1 MHNITQC
8 IREHQAVH
16 NNNAQNIRN
25 NEMNALQAKYEGLI
39 QSIDEFKNGIKDT
52 YITTADI
59 NDLVNDIKDS
69 LIMLMNTTPRTDLD
83 KIATLE
89 ERLHQLEIK
98 QEDNEKATMLDDI
111 RMPIKINVRET
122 PHEPP
127 KIPKID
133 LKKRKIIP

>member
-133 LKKRKIIP
+133 LKKRKMI

>member
-8 IREHQAVH
+8 IREHQAQH
-16 NNNAQNIRN
+16 INSAQNIRN
-25 NEMNALQAKYEGLI
+25 NEMNALQAKYDGLL

-133 LKKRKIIP
+133 LKKRKI

>member
-1 MHNITQC
+1 
-8 IREHQAVH
+8 
-16 NNNAQNIRN
+16 
-25 NEMNALQAKYEGLI
+25 MNALQAKYEGLI

-98 QEDNEKATMLDDI
+98 QEENEKATMLDDI

-133 LKKRKIIP
+133 LKKRKII

>member
-8 IREHQAVH
+8 VREHQAVH

-133 LKKRKIIP
+133 LKKRKI

>member
-8 IREHQAVH
+8 IREHQALH

-25 NEMNALQAKYEGLI
+25 NEMNALQAKYEGLS

-133 LKKRKIIP
+133 LKKRKMI

>member
-8 IREHQAVH
+8 IREHQALH

-133 LKKRKIIP
+133 LKKRKI

>member
-8 IREHQAVH
+8 IREHQALH

-133 LKKRKIIP
+133 LKKRKII

>member
-8 IREHQAVH
+8 VREHQAVH

>member
-1 MHNITQC
+1 
-8 IREHQAVH
+8 
-16 NNNAQNIRN
+16 
-25 NEMNALQAKYEGLI
+25 MNALQAKYEGLS

-127 KIPKID
+127 KIPKIE
-133 LKKRKIIP
+133 LKKRKMI

>member
-8 IREHQAVH
+8 VREHQAVH

-133 LKKRKIIP
+133 LKKRKMI

>member
-8 IREHQAVH
+8 IREHQALH

-133 LKKRKIIP
+133 LKKRKMI

>member
-8 IREHQAVH
+8 IREHQALH

-25 NEMNALQAKYEGLI
+25 NEMNALQAKYEGLS

-133 LKKRKIIP
+133 LKKRKII

>member
-8 IREHQAVH
+8 IREHQALH

-98 QEDNEKATMLDDI
+98 QEENEKATMLDDI

-133 LKKRKIIP
+133 LKKRKII